1 MSCKPTSADGKAR
14 FSSAVIEGIS
24 IPLGATEDDALNS
37 AVKKMKR
44 SGIAN
49 TESLHFRLYK
59 KSVDARHK
67 KDIRLVYSV
76 ICSSKSGAAMFR
88 EDKLRAAGFKP
99 YSAPSLDITPE
110 RDGVSM
116 PTKLAHQPL
125 VVGMGPAGLFCA
137 YVLAKNG
144 YAPVL
149 IDRGGDV
156 RDRVDAVEKF
166 VSCGILDTECN
177 VQFGAGGAG
186 TFSDGKLLT
195 RISDPRCAYVMDTL
209 VRYGAP
215 EDITLLAKPHVGT
228 DILRVVVQN
237 MLDSIEAM
245 GGTLMYRTRLEGLS
259 RTGNGFVAVTNR
271 GELAAGAV
279 VLAIGN
285 AARDTFKMLLEGNF
299 VVEPKPISVGAR
311 IEHLREDIDIAVYG
325 DNHGHPQLGAAEYH
339 LSDTTLERGVYTF
352 CMCPGGEV
360 MAAASEEGGV
370 VVNGMS
376 YRARDGKNSNSA
388 VAVSVGVDD
397 IESVD
402 GSKVLGAIELQR
414 KIERAAFVAG
424 GGDYC
429 VPVQTVG
436 DFLSGDG
443 STARTMPTRVQ
454 PSYRGGEHFRLA
466 PMSTVLPEFVT
477 KNLAAG
483 LRSFD
488 RKLKGFASPDAVLS
502 AAETRT
508 SSPVRIMRGENLC
521 AVGNAGVYPCG
532 EGAGYAGGITSAAV
546 DGIKVAQAIMKSY
559 DPSDL
564 R

>member
-1 MSCKPTSADGKAR
+1 MSFKSASVGVTLYD
-14 FSSAVIEGIS
+14 SAIIEGVS
-24 IPLGATEDDALNS
+24 VPLGATEEDALNK

-44 SGIAN
+44 SGFSN
-49 TESLHFRLYK
+49 TESLHFRLFK
-59 KSVDARHK
+59 KSIDARHK
-67 KDIRLVYSV
+67 NDVRLVYSV
-76 ICSSKSGAAMFR
+76 IASSKDKKAVFR

-99 YSAPSLDITPE
+99 YVNTALDITPE
-110 RDGVSM
+110 RDGVVAPQKMS
-116 PTKLAHQPL
+116 ARPL

-137 YVLAKNG
+137 YILAQNG
-144 YAPVL
+144 YAPIL

-156 RDRVDAVEKF
+156 SDRVAAVNKF
-166 VSCGILDTECN
+166 VSDGSLDTECN

-195 RISDPRCAYVMDTL
+195 RISDPRCAYVMETL
-209 VRYGAP
+209 VKFGAP

-237 MLDSIEAM
+237 MLDGIEDM
-245 GGTLMYRTRLEGLS
+245 GGTLMYRTRLDGLF
-259 RTGNGFVAVTNR
+259 RRDGEIVAVTNK
-271 GELAAGAV
+271 GELRVGAV

-285 AARDTFKMLLEGNF
+285 AARDTFEMLLEKDF
-299 VVEPKPISVGAR
+299 LVEPKPISVGVR
-311 IEHLREDIDIAVYG
+311 IEHRREDIDIAVYG
-325 DNHGHPQLGAAEYH
+325 DSHGHPQLGAAEYH

-376 YRARDGKNSNSA
+376 YRARDGENSNSA
-388 VAVSVGVDD
+388 VCVSVGVDD
-397 IESVD
+397 FESVN

-414 KIERAAFVAG
+414 KIERAAFAAG
-424 GGDYC
+424 GANYD
-429 VPVQTVG
+429 VPLQTVG
-436 DFLSGDG
+436 DFLCGDG
-443 STARTMPTRVQ
+443 SRAVTSPTRVQ
-454 PSYRGGEHFRLA
+454 PSYRGGEHYRLA
-466 PMSTVLPEFVT
+466 PVSSVLPEFVT
-477 KNLAAG
+477 KNLADG

-488 RKLKGFASPDAVLS
+488 RKICGFASPDAILS

-508 SSPVRIMRGENLC
+508 SSPVRIMRGENMC
-521 AVGNAGVYPCG
+521 AVGNVGVYPCG

-559 DPSDL
+559 SPYDL